1 MKKLAFLFSFFAL
14 SFAVIAQ
21 DDPKT
26 LHQTARGFMAQADWD
41 NAILV
46 LNRLLQ
52 ADKNNLEY
60 NKDMVQCYYFKRDY
74 EKAVEGVKTIVNRDD
89 ADVMTFQLAGNVYK
103 ALEDPKECEKVYK
116 AGLKN
121 FRRAALFIVSMVNYY
136 GKRKTTAQ
144 LIFGKKELKLIR
156 LSAAI
161 ITMQLFIIFIP
172 KTKYGVLS
180 MAKFL

>member
-1 MKKLAFLFSFFAL
+1 MKKLVFLFSFFAL

-60 NKDMVQCYYFKRDY
+60 NKDMIQCHYFKRDF
-74 EKAVEGVKTIVNRDD
+74 EI
-89 ADVMTFQLAGNVYK
+89 
-103 ALEDPKECEKVYK
+103 
-116 AGLKN
+116 
-121 FRRAALFIVSMVNYY
+121 
-136 GKRKTTAQ
+136 
-144 LIFGKKELKLIR
+144 
-156 LSAAI
+156 
-161 ITMQLFIIFIP
+161 
-172 KTKYGVLS
+172 
-180 MAKFL
+180 